1 MRGKTSISRNELS
14 PVLRFVNILIVLAVV
29 LTMLIPMVN
38 VLSVSFSTRLGSMQP
53 GIKLWP
59 DEWTLEGYRTIWVR
73 AKLGQSFFNSVFVST
88 TATIIQ
94 VFLSAMAGYVLVQKE
109 LPFKRALTTII
120 MLTLMIPG
128 DLTLIS
134 IYGLNQQLNLLNSY
148 QGLII
153 NGLVSGF
160 AILLMRNYFLG
171 VPQTLAE
178 SARIDSAGEL
188 RIFTNI
194 YLPLSVPGLAS
205 ITFIEFISKW
215 NSLMIPVTIISE
227 QRFYTMPMVLKQL
240 AFSTDSTSGV
250 DYIAPNAQMAAIVI
264 SVIPLLLMYM
274 FTQRYLIGGLTL
286 GASKE

>member
-1 MRGKTSISRNELS
+1 MKKSKVTRNELT
-14 PVLRFVNILIVLAVV
+14 PGLKVINIIILLVVV
-29 LTMLIPMVN
+29 LTMLIPMIN
-38 VLSVSFSTRLGSMQP
+38 VLTVSFSTRLGSMQP

-59 DEWTLEGYRTIWVR
+59 DTWTLEGYKTIWVR
-73 AKLGQSFFNSVFVST
+73 ASLSRAFFNSVFVSVLGT
-88 TATIIQ
+88 LIQ
-94 VFLSAMAGYVLVQKE
+94 VFLSSLAGYVLIQKD
-109 LPFKRALTTII
+109 LPFKKTITSII

-134 IYGLNQQLNLLNSY
+134 IYALNKQLGLLNSY

-160 AILLMRNYFLG
+160 AILLMRNYFLS
-171 VPQTLAE
+171 VPDSLGE

-188 RIFTNI
+188 SIFTRI
-194 YLPLSVPGLAS
+194 YLPLSIPGLAS
-205 ITFIEFISKW
+205 LTFIEFIGKW

-227 QRFYTMPMVLKQL
+227 QKYYTMPMVLKQL

-250 DYIAPNAQMAAIVI
+250 DFIAPNAQMAAIVI
-264 SVIPLLLMYM
+264 SVIPLLVMYA
-274 FTQRYLIGGLTL
+274 FAQRYLIGGLTV